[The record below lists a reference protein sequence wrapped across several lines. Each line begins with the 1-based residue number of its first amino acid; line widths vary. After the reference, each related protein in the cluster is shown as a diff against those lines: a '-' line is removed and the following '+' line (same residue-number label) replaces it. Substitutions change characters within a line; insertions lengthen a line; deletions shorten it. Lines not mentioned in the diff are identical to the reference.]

1 MKILKYNNFIERSIM
16 GALAFLKNSVF
27 SEEYAQ
33 KKGLLQSVEPRSKVL
48 GIFLFVIVAL
58 FIKDTFL
65 LLCLYALCLLLAHL
79 SRINLGFFL
88 KRTLIFIPLFSL
100 FIALP
105 ALFNVFSPGQQL
117 FSFNMLSVKL
127 IVTRQGVAS
136 ALLFVARVT
145 TSVSLVVLLTLTTK
159 HFELLRSLRVFGVP
173 QVFVV
178 VLGMC
183 YRYIYLFVEVIE
195 NSYLA
200 IKSRVGIGIRYQKGQ
215 RIVGWHIASLWNRSV
230 QLNQEVYSA
239 MLSRGFS
246 GETVLLN
253 EFVFGLKDFV
263 WLFFAIA
270 VCVLLMFIQF

>member
-1 MKILKYNNFIERSIM
+1 MKIFKNNNFIERSIM

-33 KKGLLQSVEPRSKVL
+33 KKGLLQLIEPRSKAF

-58 FIKDTFL
+58 FIKDTL
-65 LLCLYALCLLLAHL
+65 LLFCFYGLCLLLAYL

-88 KRTLIFIPLFSL
+88 KRTWIFIPLFSL

-105 ALFNVFSPGQQL
+105 ALFDVFSPGQQL
-117 FSFNMLSVKL
+117 FSFNILSAQLV
-127 IVTRQGVAS
+127 ITRQGIAS
-136 ALLFVARVT
+136 ALLFVVRVI

-159 HFELLRSLRVFGVP
+159 HFELLRSIRLFGVP
-173 QVFVV
+173 QVFVM

-200 IKSRVGIGIRYQKGQ
+200 IKSRVGTSIRYQRGQ
-215 RIVGWHIASLWNRSV
+215 RIVGWHIASLWNRSA

-246 GETVLLN
+246 GETILLN
-253 EFVFGLKDFV
+253 EFIFGLKDFV
-263 WLFFAIA
+263 WLFFVVA
-270 VCVLLMFIQF
+270 VCTLLIFAQL